1 MSGIGGLLVP
11 LVVGLLGGSGPS
23 FFTYLRSKRTD
34 ATKARI
40 AEGGLE
46 LDERRADGEAY
57 ERAQQINQQIVAS
70 LSEQVTRLES
80 TIESLNRELEA
91 ERHRNAELA
100 GHIRELMDSA
110 ATMRRLLKDA
120 GVEYPPKT
128 EGA

>member
-1 MSGIGGLLVP
+1 MSGLGLAALSIVS
-11 LVVGLLGGSGPS
+11 GLTAGLGPS

-100 GHIRELMDSA
+100 SHIRELEDSA
-110 ATMRRLLKDA
+110 ATMRQLLKDA
-120 GVEYPPKT
+120 GVEYPQKVK
-128 EGA
+128 EG